1 MKHFTFRLTILFILL
16 SFFAAG
22 QSDTISKPVK
32 KEKIKKGWTF
42 GALPVVAYD
51 SDMGFQYG
59 ALAQFFDYGDGT
71 IYPEYRHTFYV
82 KVSRFTKGSGV
93 NQLFYDSKYLIP
105 GHIRI
110 TADLD
115 YLTERAL
122 DFYGINGYEANY
134 EPGVTDKESDERQ
147 PPLTLKG

>member
-1 MKHFTFRLTILFILL
+1 MKHFCIRPLIISILL
-16 SFFAAG
+16 ILSFIASA
-22 QSDTISKPVK
+22 QTDTTSKPPK

-71 IYPEYRHTFYV
+71 IYPE
-82 KVSRFTKGSGV
+82 
-93 NQLFYDSKYLIP
+93 
-105 GHIRI
+105 
-110 TADLD
+110 
-115 YLTERAL
+115 
-122 DFYGINGYEANY
+122 
-134 EPGVTDKESDERQ
+134 Q